1 MNLSKRTLIL
11 TAVAILGIIA
21 AVFSVY
27 LEKRETEKDL
37 DDLLKEPGE
46 EIEPDPE
53 PEPAEVFKPTKSKK
67 PAAKIEPEPEIIDK
81 YEAGEPAK

>member
-1 MNLSKRTLIL
+1 MNLSKRSLIL
-11 TAVAILGIIA
+11 TAVAILGIVA

-37 DDLLKEPGE
+37 DDLLKEPDE
-46 EIEPDPE
+46 DIE
-53 PEPAEVFKPTKSKK
+53 PEPVPEPSEVFKPPKIKK
-67 PAAKIEPEPEIIDK
+67 PAAKTGPEPEIIDK